1 MVSNLLIIG
10 GTGMLG
16 HPVARKFQKEG
27 CAVRVLTRNL
37 DRAREVLGDGFDLRQ
52 GDVEDPASL
61 DRALAGCDGV
71 HINLQGGNS
80 DRQLEAIEYRGT
92 LNILG
97 AAEKAGV
104 QRLSTI
110 SYAVDLENHP
120 HVPYASVK
128 HRTETAVAKSP
139 IPHTIFR
146 GSQFMESLPLYFRD
160 HTPCLIGKQPHHYH
174 WVAADDYAHMVF
186 NAYQL
191 KETVGRQ
198 FDIFGPE
205 AMTMEEALLRYCA
218 AMHGKQEIT
227 RIPIWAMKLM
237 GYLMF
242 DRRIRF
248 VAELMEFF
256 SRAGEHGNPIEANR
270 LLGAP
275 TTTLEQWC
283 EQRKAERRGDLP
295 EEA

>member
-1 MVSNLLIIG
+1 MVSNLLIVG
-10 GTGMLG
+10 GTGSLG
-16 HPVARKFQKEG
+16 RPVARKFRNEG
-27 CAVRVLTRNL
+27 CAVRIFTR
-37 DRAREVLGDGFDLRQ
+37 DPERARELLGDGFDLRQ
-52 GDVEDPASL
+52 GDVEDPGSL
-61 DRALAGCDGV
+61 DRAMEGCGGV
-71 HINLQGGNS
+71 HINLQGGNT

-92 LNILG
+92 LNILR
-97 AAEKAGV
+97 AAEKAGI

-110 SYAVDLENHP
+110 SYAVDLENYP
-120 HVPYASVK
+120 HIPYAAIK
-128 HRTETAVAKSP
+128 HRVETAIAESP
-139 IPHTIFR
+139 IPHTLFR
-146 GSQFMESLPLYFRD
+146 GSHFMESLPLYFRD

-174 WVAADDYAHMVF
+174 WVAADDYARMVF

-191 KETVGRQ
+191 EETVGRS

-205 AMTMEEALLRYCA
+205 AMTMEEALLRYST
-218 AMHGKQEIT
+218 AMHGKKEIT
-227 RIPIWAMKLM
+227 RIPIWAMKFM

-256 SRAGEHGNPIEANR
+256 GQAGENGNPIEANR

-283 EQRKAERRGDLP
+283 DKQKAERRGELVED
-295 EEA
+295 